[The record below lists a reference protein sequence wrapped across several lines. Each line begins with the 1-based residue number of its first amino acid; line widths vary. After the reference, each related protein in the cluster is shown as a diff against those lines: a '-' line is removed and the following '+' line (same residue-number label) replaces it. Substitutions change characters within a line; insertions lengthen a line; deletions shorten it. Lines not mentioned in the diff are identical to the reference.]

1 MFDSENNWVVP
12 GINNLWEWDGHTS
25 DLIISTSS
33 LVDQKLSDAQVREEY
48 AKLQKEYA
56 KLLEQHDQIKIV
68 NEELR
73 RANKELI
80 RNIEE
85 IIVSLQDWR
94 LKIEKL
100 NVLLDQEFFDK
111 LRLIEQIQQ
120 LEAQQELEPL
130 RAKVA
135 ELTQKLRDATQQSNA
150 ERSSLIA
157 EKNIQVF
164 QLEKLVAKLHN
175 IESIVWNRPQLQ
187 GFFQRSVPTDRYI
200 SFIKELLDALKAQ

>member
-1 MFDSENNWVVP
+1 MVDSENGWVVL
-12 GINNLWEWDGHTS
+12 GSDKLWEWDGHTS
-25 DLIISTSS
+25 DVIISTSS
-33 LVDQKLSDAQVREEY
+33 LVDQQLSDAQVREEY

-73 RANKELI
+73 RANEELI

-85 IIVSLQDWR
+85 IIVSLQDWS

-164 QLEKLVAKLHN
+164 QLEILVAKLHN

>member
-1 MFDSENNWVVP
+1 MVDSENGWVVP
-12 GINNLWEWDGHTS
+12 GLNNLWEWDGHTS
-25 DLIISTSS
+25 NVIISTSS
-33 LVDQKLSDAQVREEY
+33 LVDQQLSDAQVREEY
-48 AKLQKEYA
+48 AKLQKKYA

-73 RANKELI
+73 RANEELI

-85 IIVSLQDWR
+85 IIVSLQDWS

>member
-1 MFDSENNWVVP
+1 MFYSENGWVVP
-12 GINNLWEWDGHTS
+12 GLNNLWEWDGHTS
-25 DLIISTSS
+25 DVIISTLS
-33 LVDQKLSDAQVREEY
+33 LVDEKLSDAQVRE
-48 AKLQKEYA
+48 EYA

-73 RANKELI
+73 RANADLI

-85 IIVSLQDWR
+85 IIVSLQDWS

-164 QLEKLVAKLHN
+164 QLEILVAKLHN
-175 IESIVWNRPQLQ
+175 IGSIVWNRPQLQ

>member
-1 MFDSENNWVVP
+1 MFASENGWVVLDLDK
-12 GINNLWEWDGHTS
+12 LWEWDGHTS
-25 DLIISTSS
+25 DVIISTSS

-73 RANKELI
+73 RANAELI

-111 LRLIEQIQQ
+111 LRLIEKIQQ

-157 EKNIQVF
+157 EKNIKVF
-164 QLEKLVAKLHN
+164 QLEKHVAKLHN
-175 IESIVWNRPQLQ
+175 IESIVWNRPQLK

>member
-1 MFDSENNWVVP
+1 MVILDV
-12 GINNLWEWDGHTS
+12 
-25 DLIISTSS
+25 IISTLS
-33 LVDQKLSDAQVREEY
+33 LVDEKLSDAQVRE
-48 AKLQKEYA
+48 EYA

-73 RANKELI
+73 RANEELI

-85 IIVSLQDWR
+85 IIVSLQDWS

-157 EKNIQVF
+157 EKIYKF
-164 QLEKLVAKLHN
+164 STWETC
-175 IESIVWNRPQLQ
+175 S
-187 GFFQRSVPTDRYI
+187 
-200 SFIKELLDALKAQ
+200 

>member
-1 MFDSENNWVVP
+1 MFASENGWVVLDLDK
-12 GINNLWEWDGHTS
+12 LWEWDGHTS
-25 DLIISTSS
+25 DVIISTSS

-73 RANKELI
+73 RANAELI

-85 IIVSLQDWR
+85 IIVSLQDWS

-111 LRLIEQIQQ
+111 LRLIEKIQQ

-157 EKNIQVF
+157 EKNIKVF
-164 QLEKLVAKLHN
+164 QLEKHVAKLHN
-175 IESIVWNRPQLQ
+175 IESIVWNRPQLK

>member
-1 MFDSENNWVVP
+1 MVDSENGWVVL
-12 GINNLWEWDGHTS
+12 GSDKLWEWDGHTS
-25 DLIISTSS
+25 DVIISTLS
-33 LVDQKLSDAQVREEY
+33 LVDEKLSDAQVRE
-48 AKLQKEYA
+48 EYA

-73 RANKELI
+73 RANEELI

-85 IIVSLQDWR
+85 IIVSLQDWS

-157 EKNIQVF
+157 KKNIQF
-164 QLEKLVAKLHN
+164 FLLEKLVAKLHN
-175 IESIVWNRPQLQ
+175 IERIVRNRPQLQ

>member
-1 MFDSENNWVVP
+1 MVDSENGWVVP
-12 GINNLWEWDGHTS
+12 GLNNLWEWDGHTS
-25 DLIISTSS
+25 DVIISTSS

-73 RANKELI
+73 RANAELI

-85 IIVSLQDWR
+85 IIVSLQDWS

-111 LRLIEQIQQ
+111 LRLIEKIQQ

-157 EKNIQVF
+157 EKNIKVF
-164 QLEKLVAKLHN
+164 QLEKHVAKLHN
-175 IESIVWNRPQLQ
+175 IESIVWNRPQLK

>member
-1 MFDSENNWVVP
+1 MFASENGWVVLDLDK
-12 GINNLWEWDGHTS
+12 LWEWDGHTS
-25 DLIISTSS
+25 DVIISTLS
-33 LVDQKLSDAQVREEY
+33 LVDQQLSDAQVREEY

-73 RANKELI
+73 RANAELI

-85 IIVSLQDWR
+85 IIVSLQDWS

-111 LRLIEQIQQ
+111 LRLIEKIQQ

-157 EKNIQVF
+157 EKNIKVF
-164 QLEKLVAKLHN
+164 QLEKHVAKLHN
-175 IESIVWNRPQLQ
+175 IESIVWNRPQLK

>member
-1 MFDSENNWVVP
+1 
-12 GINNLWEWDGHTS
+12 
-25 DLIISTSS
+25 
-33 LVDQKLSDAQVREEY
+33 
-48 AKLQKEYA
+48 
-56 KLLEQHDQIKIV
+56 
-68 NEELR
+68 
-73 RANKELI
+73 
-80 RNIEE
+80 
-85 IIVSLQDWR
+85 
-94 LKIEKL
+94 
-100 NVLLDQEFFDK
+100 LLDQEFFDK

-175 IESIVWNRPQLQ
+175 IESIV
-187 GFFQRSVPTDRYI
+187 
-200 SFIKELLDALKAQ
+200 